1 MLQHTP
7 SWISQCLL
15 VCGLGAEGPVQ
26 SNHCERR
33 SRQVRLS
40 RVSLCSKR
48 LVSTEIAHVHPE
60 CHVRQAFAAHVA
72 PPVWSERESALLPV
86 SAQGFYS
93 PNVLG
98 FVRYSKVK
106 SKPDSLSDH
115 PGTD

>member
-15 VCGLGAEGPVQ
+15 VCGLGAEGPAQ

-40 RVSLCSKR
+40 GVSLCSKR

-72 PPVWSERESALLPV
+72 PPVFCARELALLPV
-86 SAQGFYS
+86 SAQVSYR
-93 PNVLG
+93 PNVMGL
-98 FVRYSKVK
+98 VR
-106 SKPDSLSDH
+106 
-115 PGTD
+115 